1 MLYDSFAVKL
11 WSYLPP
17 VPLLRQYAAKY
28 DPKIPGADVDRALDE
43 AAGRLFDS
51 HSPGAFGAKGY
62 SGFGSYGA
70 ASEPE
75 MFGRARREGICCWGL
90 CGWLLMDVDVE
101 IWWNM

>member
-1 MLYDSFAVKL
+1 MKL

-17 VPLLRQYAAKY
+17 GPLLRQYAAKY

-75 MFGRARREGICCWGL
+75 LFASRSCSAAKGVKGSVAEVFADDCLWMCRN
-90 CGWLLMDVDVE
+90 MMKYVE
-101 IWWNM
+101 